1 MDRISNVVG
10 PLGFDLFLRGG
21 LAIVVMSV
29 VVAAFRRS
37 HARAAQ
43 RLAFWGLALLF
54 TFYGPFSSVQH
65 QWPLYNWAW
74 AINEHNDFK
83 DIWLALIGML
93 VLSLS
98 NTADRLLRN
107 YARISQISQ
116 VLVPFVCAAYVFL
129 IGAGM
134 ANYAEFSKA
143 PLIPAMFD
151 DYWTWCVTGLA
162 IGAFVEL
169 LIVVELGE

>member
-1 MDRISNVVG
+1 
-10 PLGFDLFLRGG
+10 
-21 LAIVVMSV
+21 
-29 VVAAFRRS
+29 
-37 HARAAQ
+37 
-43 RLAFWGLALLF
+43 
-54 TFYGPFSSVQH
+54 
-65 QWPLYNWAW
+65 
-74 AINEHNDFK
+74 
-83 DIWLALIGML
+83 ML

-98 NTADRLLRN
+98 NTAERLLRN